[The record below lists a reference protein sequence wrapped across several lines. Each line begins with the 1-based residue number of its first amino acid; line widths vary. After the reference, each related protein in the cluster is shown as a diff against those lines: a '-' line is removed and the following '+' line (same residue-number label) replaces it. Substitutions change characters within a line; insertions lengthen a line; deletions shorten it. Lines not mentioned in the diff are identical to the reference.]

1 MSRLQLNSLRLHR
14 LRFIAVWALK
24 RPWAWGRS
32 ELNSVPHQG
41 QQASRIT
48 TSYQCRLCSRIFRSP
63 FHPSIS
69 MDLTLSASGMP
80 HVNCMTLEVVP
91 SVEIERAP
99 MSSEDDAGDYQDMLR
114 PLLQVAT
121 RKL

>member
-69 MDLTLSASGMP
+69 MDLTLSASGIP
-80 HVNCMTLEVVP
+80 H
-91 SVEIERAP
+91 VEIERAP
-99 MSSEDDAGDYQDMLR
+99 MSSEDDAGDYQDMLL